1 MINSILVICLG
12 NICRSPMAEGL
23 LKKRYP
29 DKDIASAGLEDI
41 TAGWFADPSAIHVMK
56 ENGIDISRHRA
67 RVLTKALLEKADL
80 VLAMEKRQSDS
91 IRSRFPNYRG
101 KIMRVGEFGNYDV
114 PDPYSKDINA
124 FHESFDL
131 ISKGLDEI
139 GQHVIHPENREQ
151 NAS

>member
-1 MINSILVICLG
+1 MSNV
-12 NICRSPMAEGL
+12 NFYICR
-23 LKKRYP
+23 RFFT
-29 DKDIASAGLEDI
+29 KD
-41 TAGWFADPSAIHVMK
+41 
-56 ENGIDISRHRA
+56 
-67 RVLTKALLEKADL
+67 
-80 VLAMEKRQSDS
+80 
-91 IRSRFPNYRG
+91 FPNYRG

-139 GQHVIHPENREQ
+139 GRHVIHPENRER

>member
-1 MINSILVICLG
+1 MCI
-12 NICRSPMAEGL
+12 RD
-23 LKKRYP
+23 R
-29 DKDIASAGLEDI
+29 
-41 TAGWFADPSAIHVMK
+41 
-56 ENGIDISRHRA
+56 NGIDISRHRA

-80 VLAMEKRQSDS
+80 VLTMEKRQSDS

-139 GQHVIHPENREQ
+139 GRHVIHPENRER